1 MIDCIWTLK
10 GFLASKFEDI
20 FFRYHID
27 FGFKTKT
34 NLDVSVL
41 QILRLLLTILTEQVA
56 NKPCLQD
63 FFLTFRLIH
72 FIKLFKLFRQICFIA
87 VQRGINFISCQKSN
101 AHTYVIYELK
111 KIHFFGTLSVCMSQF
126 ATFR

>member
-10 GFLASKFEDI
+10 GFLASKFEDF

-34 NLDVSVL
+34 NLDVSFL
-41 QILRLLLTILTEQVA
+41 QILRLLLTILSEQVA

-63 FFLTFRLIH
+63 FF
-72 FIKLFKLFRQICFIA
+72 Q
-87 VQRGINFISCQKSN
+87 
-101 AHTYVIYELK
+101 
-111 KIHFFGTLSVCMSQF
+111 LSD
-126 ATFR
+126 